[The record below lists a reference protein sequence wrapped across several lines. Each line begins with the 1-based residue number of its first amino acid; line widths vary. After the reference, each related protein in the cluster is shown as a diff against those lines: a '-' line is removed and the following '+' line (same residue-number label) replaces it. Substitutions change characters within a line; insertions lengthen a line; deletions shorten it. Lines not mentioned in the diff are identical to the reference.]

1 MSDKTH
7 KKSCNATIPAGRYKI
22 EAQKIN
28 MVVNFAIF
36 FIFVC
41 RKHDVILPLNSFVE
55 FHFYLFNNNFF
66 YV

>member
-36 FIFVC
+36 
-41 RKHDVILPLNSFVE
+41 L
-55 FHFYLFNNNFF
+55 YLCVGNMMLLKTFKQFCG
-66 YV
+66 VSLLSI